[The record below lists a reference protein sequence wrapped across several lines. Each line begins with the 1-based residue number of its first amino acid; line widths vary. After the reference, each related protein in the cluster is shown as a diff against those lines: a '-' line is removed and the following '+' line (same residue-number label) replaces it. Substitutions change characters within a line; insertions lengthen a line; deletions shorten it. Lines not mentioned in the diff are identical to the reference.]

1 VEPADL
7 PAPALPWLAWTLSVD
22 TWDTDWTEER
32 KRAITAG
39 AIAAQRRKGSVTSVR
54 DVLQAIDELLVLVE
68 TAPTIASHAF
78 TVRLPVLDAD
88 GRPGGPRCSAA
99 TTAQIVA
106 DVERVAPI
114 RSQLDL
120 VFDLAVASA
129 VGAQGAARAALYRR
143 LRTGP
148 DATGLNWAGLITNE
162 MGEPLAD
169 DSGQFIDGSA

>member
-106 DVERVAPI
+106 DVERVAPYAHNSI
-114 RSQLDL
+114 WSSISRSRVPSAPKAPRRALPPPAHRARCDRPQLGWPDHQRN
-120 VFDLAVASA
+120 
-129 VGAQGAARAALYRR
+129 GRAARR
-143 LRTGP
+143 
-148 DATGLNWAGLITNE
+148 
-162 MGEPLAD
+162 
-169 DSGQFIDGSA
+169 

>member
-106 DVERVAPI
+106 DVERVAPYAHNSI
-114 RSQLDL
+114 WSSISRSRVPSAPKAPHGPRSTAACAPGQMRQ
-120 VFDLAVASA
+120 AS
-129 VGAQGAARAALYRR
+129 
-143 LRTGP
+143 
-148 DATGLNWAGLITNE
+148 TGLA
-162 MGEPLAD
+162 
-169 DSGQFIDGSA
+169 